1 MKEEKIMKGLVEITY
16 VRVKGVY
23 EVWYWANNW
32 DCLMKGQRKTLQ
44 AARNL
49 AHKFGTIY
57 KESEI

>member
-1 MKEEKIMKGLVEITY
+1 MKGLVEITY

-49 AHKFGTIY
+49 AHKFGAIY